1 MITKAVAIIR
11 LAWRIGKNA
20 KEFVQAYDAALA
32 LINEVRDASADK
44 KWSNAEIIAMKTR
57 FGKLSKEVMDVL
69 NIVLPGFKDL
79 LAIIK

>member
-44 KWSNAEIIAMKTR
+44 KWSNA
-57 FGKLSKEVMDVL
+57 
-69 NIVLPGFKDL
+69 
-79 LAIIK
+79 